1 MFLVSN
7 IMKLEQMYLKLIE
20 KVFVRK
26 DVFSTDTVVASLLLV
41 VSATLL
47 ACVIVNYAI
56 NIVEN
61 TLQMTDIPEIDR
73 IREIQEYLYNQ
84 TDSIIN
90 QTMPELSDPLPP

>member
-26 DVFSTDTVVASLLLV
+26 DVFSMDTVVASLLLV

>member
-1 MFLVSN
+1 
-7 IMKLEQMYLKLIE
+7 MKLEQMYFKLIE

-26 DVFSTDTVVASLLLV
+26 DVFSMDTVVASLLLV

-84 TDSIIN
+84 TDSVIN